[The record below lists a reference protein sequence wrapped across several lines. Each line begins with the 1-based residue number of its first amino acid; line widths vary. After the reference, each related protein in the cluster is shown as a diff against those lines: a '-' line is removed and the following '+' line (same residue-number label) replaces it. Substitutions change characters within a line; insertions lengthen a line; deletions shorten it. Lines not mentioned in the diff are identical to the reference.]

1 MFLEKTQTN
10 FVTAYASGK
19 VIVTEPILQ
28 SKYVFS
34 SWSQGIDA
42 QEYSAIVRSIEEVTQ
57 KVFREYFLNNC
68 KLFTFNKIAS
78 KMHFS
83 GIYPDKMESLG
94 SQIFCVGLCTLQPAL
109 VLPGNTPGVK
119 PPGDMSYR
127 SALCNKTK
135 SELNLRKSFGLPE
148 WQMLPKIEGR
158 SWGTCAL
165 VGLADTLLNSERGSE
180 IDAHDTVIRLGELP
194 LARFKRFVGTKTDIT
209 WIRRRAKMA
218 RPGKIDRERASVR
231 MYIGG
236 NNGIKNMSVLHPFGF
251 INQSKMRGGLA
262 HSPHKAIYDMFGVK
276 NWNKNGTGKKKARV
290 ASSGFKDALALIF
303 SKYCSRV
310 DIYGFSNNGG
320 GAYYLPRHLM
330 QTQHNCELESWIL
343 HFMMEQFPTLN
354 TCVYL

>member
-1 MFLEKTQTN
+1 MKFL
-10 FVTAYASGK
+10 F
-19 VIVTEPILQ
+19 
-28 SKYVFS
+28 
-34 SWSQGIDA
+34 
-42 QEYSAIVRSIEEVTQ
+42 
-57 KVFREYFLNNC
+57 FL
-68 KLFTFNKIAS
+68 LFTFIDLS
-78 KMHFS
+78 CCS
-83 GIYPDKMESLG
+83 
-94 SQIFCVGLCTLQPAL
+94 TLQPAL

-127 SALCNKTK
+127 SALCNKTV
-135 SELNLRKSFGLPE
+135 LNLTVPAWNDGRKSRASLKRRKFRPDAWEYPHVNNKDREKLSAMFAFFGDYENYCAFASKTCISSSTEYVLFNQKSKVNMRKSFSLSEWQLLPE
-148 WQMLPKIEGR
+148 IDNR

-218 RPGKIDRERASVR
+218 QPGKIDRERVNVK

-251 INQSKMRGGLA
+251 INRSKMRGSIS
-262 HSPHKAIYDMFGVK
+262 HSPHKAIYDMFKVK
-276 NWNKNGTGKKKARV
+276 IWNKNGKGKKKARV

-310 DIYGFSNNGG
+310 DIYGLSNNGG

-343 HFMMEQFPTLN
+343 HFIMEQFPTLN